1 MKITYTGRQIELAPA
16 QVKKIEAR
24 GAKLAKLLDGK
35 GEREAHVTLGLE
47 RGRHTAEVTIQ
58 YFDHPLIG
66 EASDQDLFTA
76 IFAAIVKLEKQ
87 AVKVRTKRRD
97 TTRTARKPAAEPEAA
112 PEAAT
117 TRNGSSRVYRV
128 SGYQGHKPMTLDE
141 AVIEMEKDREYLV
154 YRDAGTDRLSVL
166 MRRRDGHFDLVEC

>member
-1 MKITYTGRQIELAPA
+1 
-16 QVKKIEAR
+16 VKKIEAR
-24 GAKLAKLLDGK
+24 GAKLARLLDGK

-66 EASDQDLFTA
+66 EASNPDLFTA
-76 IFAAIVKLEKQ
+76 IFAAIEKLETQ

-97 TTRTARKPAAEPEAA
+97 TKRTARRPAAEPEAA
-112 PEAAT
+112 PEAAVVP
-117 TRNGSSRVYRV
+117 RNGSSRVYRV
-128 SGYQGHKPMTLDE
+128 SGYQGRKPMTLDE
-141 AVIEMEKDREYLV
+141 AVMEMEKDRDYLV